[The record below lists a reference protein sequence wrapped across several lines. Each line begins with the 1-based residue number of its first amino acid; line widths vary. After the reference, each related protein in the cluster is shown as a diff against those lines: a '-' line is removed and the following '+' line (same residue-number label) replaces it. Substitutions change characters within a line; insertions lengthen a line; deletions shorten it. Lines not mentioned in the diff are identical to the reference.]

1 MSHPLHPQGGDA
13 PPPPRPRPTDGVHAP
28 LEGYSSYRGADWSP
42 QKLAFHQNLEQFADR
57 IGLIVAL
64 QAGGKLPQDAAY
76 AEIRSLWKQLD
87 ASRARLLEPEG

>member
-13 PPPPRPRPTDGVHAP
+13 PTPPEVRSTTGVHAP
-28 LEGYSSYRGADWSP
+28 LEGFSSYRGADWSP

-64 QAGGKLPQDAAY
+64 QAGGKLQQDDAY

-87 ASRARLLEPEG
+87 ASREHLLDSEG